1 MRARNIIIYTI
12 HPDEWPCEYC
22 DKAKAW
28 LSERGY
34 VYADTPLYTETRGR
48 MYDEWGLT
56 GKSRTMP
63 QIFIDGVR
71 IGGYA
76 ELIEMEDL
84 W

>member
-1 MRARNIIIYTI
+1 MSAPNIVIYTI
-12 HPDEWPCEYC
+12 HPEEWPCEYC

-28 LSERGY
+28 MDERGHVY
-34 VYADTPLYTETRGR
+34 VEMPLFTDQRQA

-56 GKSRTMP
+56 GKQRTMP
-63 QIFIDGVR
+63 QIFINGVR

-84 W
+84 

>member
-1 MRARNIIIYTI
+1 MSAPNIVIYTI

-28 LSERGY
+28 LSERGHI
-34 VYADTPLYTETRGR
+34 
-48 MYDEWGLT
+48 YDEVQLYAEDRAGFYSDRGIT
-56 GKSRTMP
+56 GNRRTMP
-63 QIFIDGVR
+63 QIFINGTR

-84 W
+84 

>member
-1 MRARNIIIYTI
+1 MSARNIIIYTI

-28 LSERGY
+28 LDESELDY
-34 VYADTPLYTETRGR
+34 KEMPLYIEEREIF
-48 MYDEWGLT
+48 YVHNGLT
-56 GKSRTMP
+56 GKQCTMP

-76 ELIEMEDL
+76 ELIEMEVL
-84 W
+84 

>member
-1 MRARNIIIYTI
+1 MSARNIIIYTI

-28 LSERGY
+28 LSERGHEY
-34 VYADTPLYTETRGR
+34 EEIYTTADVRPSF
-48 MYDEWGLT
+48 YDAEGVPR
-56 GKSRTMP
+56 KSRTMP

-76 ELIEMEDL
+76 ELRKMEDL
-84 W
+84 

>member
-1 MRARNIIIYTI
+1 MSARNIVIYTI

-28 LSERGY
+28 LSDRGY
-34 VYADTPLYTETRGR
+34 EHEERELLADDRER
-48 MYDEWGLT
+48 MYRWWNISE
-56 GKSRTMP
+56 KSKRTMP
-63 QIFIDGVR
+63 QIFVNDVR

-84 W
+84 

>member
-1 MRARNIIIYTI
+1 MKNIIIYTI

-28 LSERGY
+28 LIEREMWFKDVPMFVHERARFY
-34 VYADTPLYTETRGR
+34 NEH
-48 MYDEWGLT
+48 GLA

-71 IGGYA
+71 IGGFT
-76 ELIEMEDL
+76 ELVKMEDL
-84 W
+84 

>member
-1 MRARNIIIYTI
+1 MKNIVIYTI

-28 LSERGY
+28 MDERRY
-34 VYADTPLYTETRGR
+34 E
-48 MYDEWGLT
+48 YDEYGLFANERAYFYDEHGLT
-56 GKSRTMP
+56 GKQRTMP
-63 QIFIDGVR
+63 QIFVDGVR

-84 W
+84 

>member
-1 MRARNIIIYTI
+1 MKNIIIYTI

-28 LSERGY
+28 LSERELGY
-34 VYADTPLYTETRGR
+34 EERPTFADQREGWFYKEH
-48 MYDEWGLT
+48 GLT

-63 QIFIDGVR
+63 QIFIDGAR

-84 W
+84 